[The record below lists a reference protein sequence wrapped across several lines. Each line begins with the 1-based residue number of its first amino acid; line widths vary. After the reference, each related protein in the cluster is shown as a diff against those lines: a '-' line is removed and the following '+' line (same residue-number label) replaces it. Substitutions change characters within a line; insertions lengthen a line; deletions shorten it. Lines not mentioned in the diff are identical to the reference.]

1 MPGLVILSGGLDSTV
16 CMALAARDTGGVLA
30 LTFDYGQ
37 RHRVELD
44 RAALVAAHYGAEHLV
59 VVLDASRW
67 GGSALTDPTI
77 EVPDADVPAADVPS
91 AAADAIPVTYVPAR
105 NLVFLAVAMGVA
117 EARGADFVYLGVNA
131 LDYSGYP
138 DCRPE
143 FVRAFEAAAALALKR
158 GVEGNPVEVRTPLI
172 ALTKADI
179 VRLGVSLDAP
189 LHLTWSCY
197 RGDGVP
203 CGRCDACALRA
214 KGFAEAGV
222 PDPAI
227 PG

>member
-16 CMALAARDTGGVLA
+16 CMALAARDTGRVLA

-37 RHRVELD
+37 RHRVEVE

-67 GGSALTDPTI
+67 GGSALTDPSI
-77 EVPDADVPAADVPS
+77 EVPEAEPG

-105 NLVFLAVAMGVA
+105 NLVFLSVAMGVS
-117 EARGADFVYLGVNA
+117 EARGADVVYLGVNA

-172 ALTKADI
+172 DLTKADI

-197 RGDGVP
+197 RGDDRP
-203 CGRCDACALRA
+203 CGRCDACALRS

-222 PDPAI
+222 PDPAM

>member
-1 MPGLVILSGGLDSTV
+1 MSGLVILSGGLDSTV
-16 CMALAARDTGGVLA
+16 CMALAARDTDGVLA

-59 VVLDASRW
+59 VVLDASQW
-67 GGSALTDPTI
+67 GGSALTDPMI
-77 EVPDADVPAADVPS
+77 AVPDAQPGDAG
-91 AAADAIPVTYVPAR
+91 DAIPVTYVPAR
-105 NLVFLAVAMGVA
+105 NLVFLAVAMGVS
-117 EARGADFVYLGVNA
+117 EARCADVVYLGVNA

-179 VRLGVSLDAP
+179 VRLGVSLGAP

-197 RGDGVP
+197 RGDDVP

-214 KGFAEAGV
+214 KGFAEAGT
-222 PDPAI
+222 PDPAM

>member
-37 RHRVELD
+37 RHRVEID

-59 VVLDASRW
+59 VKLDASRW

-77 EVPDADVPAADVPS
+77 EIPEAEAEPGAS
-91 AAADAIPVTYVPAR
+91 ADAIPVTYVPAR
-105 NLVFLAVAMGVA
+105 NLVFLAVAMGVS
-117 EARGADFVYLGVNA
+117 EARGADVVYLGVNA

-179 VRLGVSLDAP
+179 VRLGVSVGAP

-197 RGDGVP
+197 RGDDRP

-222 PDPAI
+222 PDPAL

>member
-1 MPGLVILSGGLDSTV
+1 MSGLVILSGGLDSTV
-16 CMALAARDTGGVLA
+16 CMALAARDAGEVIA

-59 VVLDASRW
+59 VALDASKW
-67 GGSALTDPTI
+67 GGSALTDSTI
-77 EVPDADVPAADVPS
+77 AVPDAASTDAAIPG

-105 NLVFLAVAMGVA
+105 NLVFLAVAMGVS
-117 EARGADFVYLGVNA
+117 EARGADVVYLGVNA

-143 FVRAFEAAAALALKR
+143 FVRSFEATAALALKR

-179 VRLGVSLDAP
+179 VRMGVALGAP

-197 RGDGVP
+197 RGDDVP

-222 PDPAI
+222 PDPAR
-227 PG
+227 PR

>member
-1 MPGLVILSGGLDSTV
+1 MSSLVILSGGLDSTV
-16 CMALAARDTGGVLA
+16 CMALAARDTGDVLA

-37 RHRVELD
+37 RHRVEID

-59 VVLDASRW
+59 VALDASRW

-77 EVPDADVPAADVPS
+77 EVPDAASDGDASDG
-91 AAADAIPVTYVPAR
+91 DAIPVTYVPAR
-105 NLVFLAVAMGVA
+105 NLVFLAVAMGVS
-117 EARGADFVYLGVNA
+117 EARGADAVYLGVNA
-131 LDYSGYP
+131 RDYSGYP

-143 FVRAFEAAAALALKR
+143 FVRAFAAAAALALKR

-179 VRLGVSLDAP
+179 VRLGVAQDAP

-197 RGDGVP
+197 RGDPEP
-203 CGRCDACALRA
+203 CGRCDACALRS

-222 PDPAI
+222 ADPAM
-227 PG
+227 PS